1 MPSGDGMIRLFILG
15 GQSSYRDC
23 RAALDQRLG
32 QVENYGAVAIL
43 GVGTAPGATRLHA
56 EMLAYNPAVREVY
69 AAGSLRMVGAAAY
82 CAAGISSAER
92 TRPIRPSSFLIG

>member
-1 MPSGDGMIRLFILG
+1 
-15 GQSSYRDC
+15 
-23 RAALDQRLG
+23 
-32 QVENYGAVAIL
+32 
-43 GVGTAPGATRLHA
+43 
-56 EMLAYNPAVREVY
+56 MLAYNPAVREVY